1 MGTFECRAW
10 ETYYRRE
17 WAAFLVASVR
27 MVHAAFRMSWPRTL
41 RGAWLVLRA
50 NQRWAP
56 VPDNDPAGARRLM
69 TSFYRL
75 LAAAEPDPA
84 FEPMRAAE
92 LEVEWW
98 RVHRAHQG
106 GEEGS
111 ARWSARSPTST
122 RTATTPIPPRSAAL
136 PSCVPRRWTSPTP
149 GSAPAVTGT
158 IRGSLASAACSCAP
172 TRLNDLISR
181 VNGSR

>member
-1 MGTFECRAW
+1 
-10 ETYYRRE
+10 
-17 WAAFLVASVR
+17 
-27 MVHAAFRMSWPRTL
+27 
-41 RGAWLVLRA
+41 VLRA

-106 GEEGS
+106 GEEGVGPLFGALTDLYS
-111 ARWSARSPTST
+111 HCYDADPRRG
-122 RTATTPIPPRSAAL
+122 PPRCRAA
-136 PSCVPRRWTSPTP
+136 RR
-149 GSAPAVTGT
+149 GDG
-158 IRGSLASAACSCAP
+158 
-172 TRLNDLISR
+172 RLRRLGR
-181 VNGSR
+181 RRL